1 MRAPLPADERRRAC
15 RQGLF
20 ALVVANGVL
29 CLPHVVLFAR
39 AGGGELSPLAGA
51 FLHLALLGQM
61 WGAVL
66 VLGLLLA
73 LVALAGPLWRA
84 VPVAA
89 PALYTLLHA
98 FLYIDRKVWAILHFH
113 VNRFVLGVVFTSSG
127 VKSLEIPWA
136 EIAQFGG
143 ALAVLFALELAVY
156 ARGARGGGEEER
168 GAELRRWARLAALA
182 LAVLAADRAAYAT
195 ANRAS
200 RSDVTEAAE
209 AVPYYGAAELRPL
222 VRALSGREPADAGLA
237 WPARPLRFKDPPRR
251 PNVLVVLLESFRAD
265 AFDPEVTPRMWRFAE
280 GAQWYQRHLSGG
292 NGTWFGAFSLF
303 YGLHGAYAER
313 FLAAGRGPAVLDRA
327 RDLGY
332 ELHVMAAQTLGS
344 PPLRATV
351 FANVPPAAIEDA
363 LPGAGPDERDAEL
376 SARARRWLAG
386 RDRSRPFFLTL
397 FFDST
402 HMPYSF
408 PADAAPYRPYPEK
421 LVFRELDEP
430 QPRAPIWNRYR
441 NAARWVDGRV
451 GEVLDELDRRGL
463 ADDTVVVLV
472 ADHGEAFWE
481 HGRFGHN
488 SAFDHEQTAVP
499 LAVRIPGL
507 PPAVHREPSRHVD
520 VAPTL
525 MSLLGCE
532 SPPRDWSHGRSLL
545 SLPPGQPQVV
555 CGFRGCAIVEPDGYE
570 TFVPATGGAAA
581 AQVFTPD
588 YRRVDDRRAR
598 ASHLS
603 PHVDATVAELSAFL
617 R

>member
-1 MRAPLPADERRRAC
+1 MRPLLDDRRRSC

-20 ALVVANGVL
+20 ALVVANGLL
-29 CLPHVVLFAR
+29 CLPHVILYAR
-39 AGGGELSPLAGA
+39 AGGDLSPLARA

-61 WGAVL
+61 WLAVL
-66 VLGLLLA
+66 LLGVVLAGL
-73 LVALAGPLWRA
+73 ALAGPLWRA

-113 VNRFVLGVVFTSSG
+113 VNGFVLGVVFTSSG
-127 VKSLEIPWA
+127 VQSLEIPWR

-143 ALAVLFALELAVY
+143 ALALLFALELTIY
-156 ARGARGGGEEER
+156 ARGARRGGEEER
-168 GAELRRWARLAALA
+168 GAELRRWARIAALA

-209 AVPYYGAAELRPL
+209 TVPYYRGAELRPL
-222 VRALSGREPADAGLA
+222 VLALEGGERAGGGLA
-237 WPARPLRFKDPPRR
+237 WPARPLRFADPPRKL
-251 PNVLVVLLESFRAD
+251 NVLVLLLESFRAD
-265 AFDPEVTPRMWRFAE
+265 AFGPEVTPRMWRFAQ
-280 GAQWYQRHLSGG
+280 GAQWYPHHRSGG

-313 FLAAGRGPAVLDRA
+313 FLEAGRGPLIFDRA

-332 ELHVMAAQTLGS
+332 ELRVIAAQTLSS

-351 FANVPPAAIEDA
+351 FANVPRQNVEDA
-363 LPGAGPDERDAEL
+363 LPGATPDERDAEL
-376 SARARRWLAG
+376 ADRARHFLAG
-386 RDRSRPFFLTL
+386 RDRARPFFLTL

-408 PADAAPYRPYPEK
+408 PPSAAPYRPFPQQ

-430 QPRAPIWNRYR
+430 QPKAPIWNRYR

-488 SAFDHEQTAVP
+488 SAFDREQTAVP

-507 PPAVHREPSRHVD
+507 EPAVHPEPSRHVD

-525 MSLLGCE
+525 MSLLG
-532 SPPRDWSHGRSLL
+532 SQSSPRDWSHGRSLL
-545 SLPPGQPQVV
+545 ALAPDQPQVV
-555 CGFRGCAIVEPDGYE
+555 CGFRGCAIVEPDGFE
-570 TFVPATGGAAA
+570 TFVPSGGSAGS
-581 AQVFTPD
+581 AQVFTPE
-588 YRRVDDRRAR
+588 YRRLDDRRAR
-598 ASHLS
+598 LAHLS
-603 PHVDATVAELSAFL
+603 PHVDGVLAELSAFL